1 MIGERIYFKI
11 FKRFGRLIFKS
22 FYYCSLVSHYPRPT
36 LPPCAPVSDTYTPY
50 CAHSYQTP
58 TTPYCAHPT
67 QTPTGPTVHT
77 PLRHL
82 QALLCT
88 PHSDTYRPY
97 CVHPYQTPAGPTVYT
112 PIKHL
117 HTVQCIPL
125 SDTCTPYCVHPI
137 RHLHSLLCTL
147 YCNTPHSHPSSLV
160 VLECPEVFTSLTV
173 GYISL
178 LSDCVRPY

>member
-1 MIGERIYFKI
+1 M
-11 FKRFGRLIFKS
+11 IFKS

-88 PHSDTYRPY
+88 PLSDTCRPY
-97 CVHPYQTPAGPTVYT
+97 CVHPNQTSTHCTVYT
-112 PIKHL
+112 PI
-117 HTVQCIPL
+117 
-125 SDTCTPYCVHPI
+125 
-137 RHLHSLLCTL
+137 RHLHPLLCTPHQ
-147 YCNTPHSHPSSLV
+147 TPTLPTVHTLLQHASQSSLI
-160 VLECPEVFTSLTV
+160 TGSV
-173 GYISL
+173 GVS
-178 LSDCVRPY
+178 

>member
-1 MIGERIYFKI
+1 M
-11 FKRFGRLIFKS
+11 IFKS

-67 QTPTGPTVHT
+67 QTSTGPTVHT

-88 PHSDTYRPY
+88 PRSDTYRPY
-97 CVHPYQTPAGPTVYT
+97 CAHPAQTPTGPTVYT
-112 PIKHL
+112 PIRHL
-117 HTVQCIPL
+117 QALLCTPQSNIYTLYSVYPYPTPAPPTVYTP
-125 SDTCTPYCVHPI
+125 SDTYTPYCA
-137 RHLHSLLCTL
+137 HSTA
-147 YCNTPHSHPSSLV
+147 TR
-160 VLECPEVFTSLTV
+160 LTV
-173 GYISL
+173 I
-178 LSDCVRPY
+178 PHHW